1 MFGKRIKL
9 FTILGFEVRIDL
21 SWIIIAVLVTWTLA
35 AGVFPHYYKNL
46 SKATYW
52 WMGVAGAVGLFISVI
67 FHELSH
73 SLVSRKRG
81 LPIKGITLFIFGG
94 VAEMKEEPESA
105 KTEFLM
111 SIAGPISSILL
122 GIGFYGVYTA
132 GSLNSWPMPV
142 NGVFSY
148 LAMINFILAGFN
160 LLPAYP
166 LDGGRILRSAL
177 WRWKGNIR
185 WATRIASNIGSGF
198 GIGLIV
204 LGVFNFIGG
213 NLIGGVW
220 MFLIG
225 LFLRSASQMS
235 YRQLV
240 MRKALEGE
248 PVRRFMKTDPIT
260 VSPSTSIQEL
270 VEDYIYQYHHKMFP
284 VVKDSDKLVGCVT
297 TRQVKEIPREEWGQR
312 KVADVATECSD
323 GNTIEPGADA
333 IQAISMMS
341 RTGASRLMV
350 AGKGRLVGII
360 ALKDM
365 LKLLSLR
372 VELEE

>member
-52 WMGVAGAVGLFISVI
+52 WMGAAGAVGLFISVI
-67 FHELSH
+67 LHELSH
-73 SLVSRKRG
+73 SLISRKRG

-94 VAEMKEEPESA
+94 VAEMREEPESA

-111 SIAGPISSILL
+111 SVAGPISSILI
-122 GIGFYGVYTA
+122 GFGFYGVYTA
-132 GSLNSWPMPV
+132 GRLNSWPIPV

-185 WATRIASNIGSGF
+185 WATRVASYIGSGF

-204 LGVFNFIGG
+204 FGVFNFIGG
-213 NLIGGVW
+213 NLIGGIW

-235 YRQLV
+235 YQQLI

-248 PVRRFMKTDPIT
+248 PVRRFMKTNPVT
-260 VSPSTSIQEL
+260 VNPSISIQEL

-284 VVKDSDKLVGCVT
+284 VVRDSDKLVGCVT
-297 TRQVKEIPREEWGQR
+297 TKQIKETPREEWGQR
-312 KVADVATECSD
+312 KVADVAMQCSD
-323 GNTIEPGADA
+323 GNTIEPDTDA
-333 IQAISMMS
+333 MKAISTMNRM
-341 RTGASRLMV
+341 GASRLMV
-350 AGKGRLVGII
+350 VEGGRLIGII

>member
-1 MFGKRIKL
+1 M

-52 WMGVAGAVGLFISVI
+52 WMGAAGAVGLFISVI

-73 SLVSRKRG
+73 SLISRKRG

-94 VAEMKEEPESA
+94 VAEMREEPESA

-111 SIAGPISSILL
+111 SIAGPVSSILL
-122 GIGFYGVYTA
+122 GIGFYGASTA
-132 GSLNSWPMPV
+132 GRLNSWPIPV

-166 LDGGRILRSAL
+166 LDGGRVLRSAL

-185 WATRIASNIGSGF
+185 WATRVASSIGSGF

-213 NLIGGVW
+213 NVIGGIW

-235 YRQLV
+235 YQQLI

-248 PVRRFMKTDPIT
+248 PVRRFMKTDLVT
-260 VSPSTSIQEL
+260 VNPSTSIQEL
-270 VEDYIYQYHHKMFP
+270 VEDYIYQYHYKLFP
-284 VVKDSDKLVGCVT
+284 VVEDSDKLIGCIT
-297 TRQVKEIPREEWGQR
+297 TKQIKEIPREEWGQR
-312 KVADVATECSD
+312 KVAEVATQCSD
-323 GNTIEPGADA
+323 GNTIEPGTDA
-333 IQAISMMS
+333 MKAISMMS

-350 AGKGRLVGII
+350 AEGGRLVGII